1 MLWTLTTLLMMG
13 RTTKAGNSAKNIAA
27 IRNQIVKDMGM
38 DHIPDIKH
46 VSIFIALGC
55 LFYQRIGYLFGG

>member
-46 VSIFIALGC
+46 VSIFITLG
-55 LFYQRIGYLFGG
+55 YAV

>member
-1 MLWTLTTLLMMG
+1 MFWTLTTLLMMG

-46 VSIFIALGC
+46 VSIFITLGC
-55 LFYQRIGYLFGG
+55 PLYKMIGYLFGG